1 MVGQR
6 LGNYVLRKVIGQG
19 GMGVVYEAWHE
30 QIGRRAAIKVLRPS
44 YATDSE
50 LAARFLTEA
59 RAVNIIEHPGV
70 VSALDFGHTAEGFA
84 YIVMDFLAG
93 STLRQRLQQLAALGG
108 RLSRTKA
115 LRLAR
120 QLAAALTAAHARGI
134 IHRDLKPESVQPLA
148 EVATAGPQP
157 GPRAARRQGP

>member
-108 RLSRTKA
+108 RMSRAKA

-120 QLAAALTAAHARGI
+120 QLAAALAAAHARGI
-134 IHRDLKPESVQPLA
+134 IHRDLKPESVHPLA
-148 EVATAGPQP
+148 PAAVAGPQP
-157 GPRAARRQGP
+157 GPRGAPHQRP